1 MSTSVTMPISLF
13 QCLYDSHRCM
23 VRRAVREGETSDDS
37 FRDAS
42 RSSCIESKSSGANT
56 EIAIPITS
64 PHVLKGHRQA
74 KAHFRGDLHRKVL
87 WPLPFVVHK
96 PTQKPK
102 MKELSA
108 SLSRCHSE
116 CDFTGSGLLLLIS
129 PLQHAHGCFSSTVW
143 TKRR

>member
-1 MSTSVTMPISLF
+1 MPVSLF
-13 QCLYDSHRCM
+13 QCLHDSHRCM

-56 EIAIPITS
+56 ESAIPITS
-64 PHVLKGHRQA
+64 PHLLKGHRQA

-108 SLSRCHSE
+108 SLSRRHSE

-129 PLQHAHGCFSSTVW
+129 PLQHAHGCLVAQRGP
-143 TKRR
+143 KDDRYL